1 MRGERGYNSKLSFS
15 LQFHKLSNDSQ
26 PISTTQ
32 LGRFSTPLTGQNCKS
47 LVRGICTKFSI
58 TNLLL
63 GHRVLGQH

>member
-1 MRGERGYNSKLSFS
+1 MDVEYNSINRKTAILEIE
-15 LQFHKLSNDSQ
+15 FHDNS
-26 PISTTQ
+26 Q

>member
-1 MRGERGYNSKLSFS
+1 MYVCEHLSQTVWVGGQHYNS
-15 LQFHKLSNDSQ
+15 
-26 PISTTQ
+26 ISQ

-47 LVRGICTKFSI
+47 LVRGIGTKFSI